1 MASHKLDGLL
11 RVSVYAMT
19 SSFAL
24 LAAHDVQGLPLLKHD
39 LYASHTLKSFK
50 KRSYSSMIAD

>member
-1 MASHKLDGLL
+1 VASHKLDGLL

-24 LAAHDVQGLPLLKHD
+24 LAAHDV
-39 LYASHTLKSFK
+39 
-50 KRSYSSMIAD
+50 